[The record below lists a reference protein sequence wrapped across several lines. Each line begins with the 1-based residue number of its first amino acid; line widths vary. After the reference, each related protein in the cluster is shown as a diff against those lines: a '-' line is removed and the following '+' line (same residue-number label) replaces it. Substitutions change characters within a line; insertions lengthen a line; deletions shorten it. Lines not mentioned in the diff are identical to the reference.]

1 MPRGERRSCCR
12 AGEQGG
18 GVCRAGWGRK
28 GGAPRDAHLQEGS
41 DGQCCPQSPA
51 KPKRRSSLLPGLEG
65 CSATAAQ
72 GSAAGVEP
80 GTWVGGD
87 AVTQGSA
94 GGKPEDKGAFPQ
106 GSEAAVVPGGKS
118 QGPAEVCWD
127 EALAWERGSPPAA
140 GTGTQGSAAPA
151 QVEAAGSALGFIS
164 ERRREAVEEGNGAG
178 HGGMLSGGYVPGGP
192 RLPAALP
199 GHATDRAAEGGEA
212 GGPYCCWGGT
222 EARERFLPLSQAL
235 AACELPPPGIS
246 HGSADV
252 WLEGAGAGPNISA
265 SSRIEDCKQKGN

>member
-1 MPRGERRSCCR
+1 MPRGERRSRCG
-12 AGEQGG
+12 AGERGG
-18 GVCRAGWGRK
+18 GVCTAGCGRK
-28 GGAPRDAHLQEGS
+28 GGAAQDAHSQEGS
-41 DGQCCPQSPA
+41 DGQRCPRSPA
-51 KPKRRSSLLPGLEG
+51 KPKHRSSLLPGLGG

-80 GTWVGGD
+80 ETWAGGD

-140 GTGTQGSAAPA
+140 GTGTQGSAVPA
-151 QVEAAGSALGFIS
+151 QAEAAGSALGFIS

-178 HGGMLSGGYVPGGP
+178 HGGMLSGGDVPRGP
-192 RLPAALP
+192 SLPAALP
-199 GHATDRAAEGGEA
+199 RSATDRAAEGEEA
-212 GGPYCCWGGT
+212 RGPYC
-222 EARERFLPLSQAL
+222 
-235 AACELPPPGIS
+235 
-246 HGSADV
+246 
-252 WLEGAGAGPNISA
+252 
-265 SSRIEDCKQKGN
+265 